1 MRTTRRSSLP
11 DTQRPTT
18 ERLQCGRH
26 GGHPSPD
33 TQRSTTVLLQCGR
46 HGGHPPIHS
55 AIHYCTIAMRTTR
68 RTSLPDI
75 QNAPSEPAHCGL
87 SSSYY
92 NKTKARKPNLQTFAP
107 LNFATF
113 TRPKGFCH
121 FHTPEGLL
129 PPSHA
134 RRAFA
139 TFTRP
144 KGFCHLHTPE
154 GLLPPSHARRAF
166 ATFTRPKGFCHFH
179 TPEGLSPSA
188 TCFRMR
194 SRGRLAR
201 SHDAAGAM
209 HSSG

>member
-1 MRTTRRSSLP
+1 MRTRRSSSLP
-11 DTQRPTT
+11 DTQRSTT

-26 GGHPSPD
+26 GGHPS
-33 TQRSTTVLLQCGR
+33 QR
-46 HGGHPPIHS
+46 I
-55 AIHYCTIAMRTTR
+55 MRTTR
-68 RTSLPDI
+68 RSSLPTDHADDTEVIPPALQTGRVRLRADRSACVPRIMWTTRRSSLPDT

-87 SSSYY
+87 SSSYD

-113 TRPKGFCH
+113 RRPKGICYL
-121 FHTPEGLL
+121 HTPAGLL
-129 PPSHA
+129 PPSDA

-144 KGFCHLHTPE
+144 KGFCY
-154 GLLPPSHARRAF
+154 
-166 ATFTRPKGFCHFH
+166 FH

-188 TCFRMR
+188 TCFRTR

-201 SHDAAGAM
+201 LHGDAGVR
-209 HSSG
+209 HSSE

>member
-1 MRTTRRSSLP
+1 MSREQAKTMRTTRRSSLP

-121 FHTPEGLL
+121 FHTPEGL
-129 PPSHA
+129 
-134 RRAFA
+134 
-139 TFTRP
+139 
-144 KGFCHLHTPE
+144 
-154 GLLPPSHARRAF
+154 
-166 ATFTRPKGFCHFH
+166 
-179 TPEGLSPSA
+179 SPSA

-201 SHDAAGAM
+201 SRDGAGAT